1 MPELG
6 AGCKAWDLPFI
17 PFVPACLLRSGTL
30 MVGVTRRTESAVLI
44 WGFAAVAPTQAVP
57 VGFKA
62 DCSGSSAGGLT
73 QICQWHLCVL
83 ANAAKPLMGFCI
95 SSAVRISSALCLK
108 V

>member
-1 MPELG
+1 MLELG
-6 AGCKAWDLPFI
+6 ARRKAWDLPFI

-44 WGFAAVAPTQAVP
+44 WGFAAVAVP

-62 DCSGSSAGGLT
+62 DCSGSRAGGLT